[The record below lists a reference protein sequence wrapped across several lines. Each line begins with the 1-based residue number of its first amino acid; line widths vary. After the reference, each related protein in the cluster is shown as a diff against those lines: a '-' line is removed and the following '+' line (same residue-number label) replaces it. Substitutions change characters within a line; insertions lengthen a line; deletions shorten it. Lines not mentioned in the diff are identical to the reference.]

1 MKVVVCQND
10 IVPARGEA
18 VDVGSPLAGDP
29 KTALHRFSI
38 RVHWQHHVF
47 AAQLGKRGAQRPE
60 SVGMQGPI
68 QQGDGVDLGMSR
80 GGARGVAMAKVD
92 RRVRSQPVQV
102 AQAVDI
108 GDPRTA
114 LAATTGSGE

>member
-1 MKVVVCQND
+1 
-10 IVPARGEA
+10 
-18 VDVGSPLAGDP
+18 
-29 KTALHRFSI
+29 
-38 RVHWQHHVF
+38 
-47 AAQLGKRGAQRPE
+47 
-60 SVGMQGPI
+60 MQGPI

-108 GDPRTA
+108 GDPRTSA